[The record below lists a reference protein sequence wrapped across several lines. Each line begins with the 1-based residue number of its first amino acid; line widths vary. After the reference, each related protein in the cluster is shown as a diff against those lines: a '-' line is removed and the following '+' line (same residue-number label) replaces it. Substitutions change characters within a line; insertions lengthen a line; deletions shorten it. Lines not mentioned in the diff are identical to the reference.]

1 MIHDFLWLICNF
13 ICIVLAD
20 RQGNSIHHIFE
31 EEQYEIKYCASEDLA
46 EHEKGTCRFYTMII
60 DAGSTGTR
68 LEIFEFSHN
77 PSNPSIPFKL
87 QKELFVERNPG
98 LSSYSSVPK
107 DAAAVVADLM
117 EEAKLA
123 IPKCLWKHS
132 PVALRATAGFRLLP
146 EETVK
151 IILQEIMSLMIC
163 ILDCIFFNSWHY
175 MCFCK
180 CCSALQ
186 IETVLRDS
194 PFLTGED
201 PATVLDGTDEG
212 IFGWFTLNYLLD
224 RLESSM
230 QESNAQRSTIS
241 EKLSAAAFDLGGG
254 STQVT
259 FILRGSEEQ
268 YPSSFIKEITL
279 FSKKVKLYSHS
290 YLGNGI
296 MASRLNILRMSGK
309 STGTVISPCIAVA
322 DDLNWKFQE
331 TNYRILYGSSEYGFD
346 NCYKNVRKHVY
357 LSSIH
362 DAGRFI
368 LGDLYAFG
376 YFYNHALRIGIISTQ
391 GGNVTAAQFMV
402 AAKKACSRTE
412 KFKNDSWKPWQCL
425 DLTYIYSLLVD
436 GYGIAADRNITIV
449 KKLRGMEMSWALGAA
464 HHLINTFHESK
475 SRNNTIIENY
485 LNERIS
491 EQLTQAC
498 TNYWSEFQ
506 TYLLSCFYNLMSL
519 FDLFE

>member
-1 MIHDFLWLICNF
+1 LMLAAQEQDWKFLNFHTIRRIHVKLLRFLML
-13 ICIVLAD
+13 
-20 RQGNSIHHIFE
+20 QYIF
-31 EEQYEIKYCASEDLA
+31 S
-46 EHEKGTCRFYTMII
+46 
-60 DAGSTGTR
+60 
-68 LEIFEFSHN
+68 FSA
-77 PSNPSIPFKL
+77 IPFKL

-151 IILQEIMSLMIC
+151 IILQE
-163 ILDCIFFNSWHY
+163 
-175 MCFCK
+175 
-180 CCSALQ
+180 

-331 TNYRILYGSSEYGFD
+331 TNYRIL
-346 NCYKNVRKHVY
+346 
-357 LSSIH
+357 
-362 DAGRFI
+362 
-368 LGDLYAFG
+368 
-376 YFYNHALRIGIISTQ
+376 
-391 GGNVTAAQFMV
+391 
-402 AAKKACSRTE
+402 
-412 KFKNDSWKPWQCL
+412 
-425 DLTYIYSLLVD
+425 
-436 GYGIAADRNITIV
+436 
-449 KKLRGMEMSWALGAA
+449 
-464 HHLINTFHESK
+464 
-475 SRNNTIIENY
+475 
-485 LNERIS
+485 
-491 EQLTQAC
+491 
-498 TNYWSEFQ
+498 
-506 TYLLSCFYNLMSL
+506 
-519 FDLFE
+519 

>member
-1 MIHDFLWLICNF
+1 MHRLMWTM
-13 ICIVLAD
+13 
-20 RQGNSIHHIFE
+20 HHIFE

-123 IPKCLWKHS
+123 IPKWLWKHS

-163 ILDCIFFNSWHY
+163 SLDCTFFNSWHY
-175 MCFCK
+175 TCFCK

-230 QESNAQRSTIS
+230 QESNAQRSTIG

-290 YLGNGI
+290 YLGNGV
-296 MASRLNILRMSGK
+296 MASRLNILRISGK

-331 TNYRILYGSSEYGFD
+331 TNYRILGSSEYGFD

-391 GGNVTAAQFMV
+391 GGNVTAAQFLV

-412 KFKNDSWKPWQCL
+412 KFNNDSWKPWQCL

-475 SRNNTIIENY
+475 SRNNTIIEND

-491 EQLTQAC
+491 EQLTQTC

>member
-1 MIHDFLWLICNF
+1 MHRLMWT
-13 ICIVLAD
+13 
-20 RQGNSIHHIFE
+20 IHHIFE

-331 TNYRILYGSSEYGFD
+331 TNYRILGSSEYGFD

-475 SRNNTIIENY
+475 SRNNTIIEND

>member
-1 MIHDFLWLICNF
+1 MHRLMWTM
-13 ICIVLAD
+13 
-20 RQGNSIHHIFE
+20 HHIFE

-123 IPKCLWKHS
+123 IPKWLWKHS

-163 ILDCIFFNSWHY
+163 SLDCTFFNSWHY
-175 MCFCK
+175 TCFCK

-230 QESNAQRSTIS
+230 QESNAQRSTIG

-268 YPSSFIKEITL
+268 YPFSFIKEITL

-290 YLGNGI
+290 YLGNGV
-296 MASRLNILRMSGK
+296 MASRLNILRISGK

-331 TNYRILYGSSEYGFD
+331 TNYRILGSSEYGFD

-391 GGNVTAAQFMV
+391 GGNVTAAQFLV

-412 KFKNDSWKPWQCL
+412 KFNNDSWKPWQCL

-475 SRNNTIIENY
+475 SRNNTIIEND

-491 EQLTQAC
+491 EQLTQTC

-519 FDLFE
+519 VIM

>member
-1 MIHDFLWLICNF
+1 MIHGFLWLICNF
-13 ICIVLAD
+13 ICIVSAD
-20 RQGNSIHHIFE
+20 HEGNSMHHIFE

-107 DAAAVVADLM
+107 EAAAVVADLM

-123 IPKCLWKHS
+123 IPQCLWKHS

-146 EETVK
+146 KETVK
-151 IILQEIMSLMIC
+151 TILQE
-163 ILDCIFFNSWHY
+163 
-175 MCFCK
+175 
-180 CCSALQ
+180 

-224 RLESSM
+224 RLESLM
-230 QESNAQRSTIS
+230 QESNAQRLTIG

-290 YLGNGI
+290 YLGNGV

-322 DDLNWKFQE
+322 DELNWKFQE
-331 TNYRILYGSSEYGFD
+331 TNYRILGSSEYGFD

-362 DAGRFI
+362 EAGRFI

-376 YFYNHALRIGIISTQ
+376 YFYDHALRIGIISTQ
-391 GGNVTAAQFMV
+391 GGNVTAAQFLV

-475 SRNNTIIENY
+475 SKNNTIITEND
-485 LNERIS
+485 LNKRTS

-519 FDLFE
+519 FDLLE

>member
-1 MIHDFLWLICNF
+1 MHRLMWT
-13 ICIVLAD
+13 
-20 RQGNSIHHIFE
+20 IHHIFE

-98 LSSYSSVPK
+98 LSSYSSAPK

-331 TNYRILYGSSEYGFD
+331 TNYRILGSSEYGFD

-475 SRNNTIIENY
+475 SRNNTIIEND